1 MLGEVDMRIWRVLTI
16 CAAVALA
23 GCASS
28 SGAKFTDANAVA
40 PRLTPDKGRIYFYRS
55 GSIAGVAIQ
64 PEIRINNEPVGQA
77 VPGGFFFV
85 DRPRGS
91 YEASTTTEVETKL
104 AFPLTGGE
112 TKYIRVSI
120 TPGFFAGHMQFELVN
135 KSVAEAELASLNKV

>member
-1 MLGEVDMRIWRVLTI
+1 VRIWRSLALCTV
-16 CAAVALA
+16 VALA

-28 SGAKFTDANAVA
+28 SGAKFTDMNTAA

-55 GSIAGVAIQ
+55 GSIAGVAVQ
-64 PEIRINNEPVGQA
+64 PEIRLNNEPVGRA

-85 DRPRGS
+85 DRLRGN

-104 AFPLTGGE
+104 AFALTGGE
-112 TKYIRVSI
+112 TKYIRISI

-135 KSVAEAELASLNKV
+135 KPDAEAELASLNKV

>member
-1 MLGEVDMRIWRVLTI
+1 MLGEVDMRIWRLLTI
-16 CAAVALA
+16 CAVVALA

-28 SGAKFTDANAVA
+28 SGAKFTDANAVS
-40 PRLTPDKGRIYFYRS
+40 PRLTPDKGRIYIYRS

-120 TPGFFAGHMQFELVN
+120 TPGFFVGHMQFELVN
-135 KSVAEAELASLNKV
+135 KSDAEAELASLNKV

>member
-1 MLGEVDMRIWRVLTI
+1 MRIWRWLTI
-16 CAAVALA
+16 CAVVALA
-23 GCASS
+23 GCASTG
-28 SGAKFTDANAVA
+28 GAKLAEMNTVA

-55 GSIAGVAIQ
+55 GSIVGVAVQ
-64 PEIRINNEPVGQA
+64 PEIRLNNEMVGRA

-91 YEASTTTEVETKL
+91 YEASTATEVETKL

-112 TKYIRVSI
+112 TKYVRISI

-135 KSVAEAELASLNKV
+135 KQAAEAELASLNKV

>member
-1 MLGEVDMRIWRVLTI
+1 MTGLCGHGSSGVLTA
-16 CAAVALA
+16 C
-23 GCASS
+23 S
-28 SGAKFTDANAVA
+28 A
-40 PRLTPDKGRIYFYRS
+40 P
-55 GSIAGVAIQ
+55 
-64 PEIRINNEPVGQA
+64 

-120 TPGFFAGHMQFELVN
+120 TPGFVAGHMQFELVN

>member
-1 MLGEVDMRIWRVLTI
+1 MHISRLLTI
-16 CAAVALA
+16 CAVVALA
-23 GCASS
+23 GCASTG
-28 SGAKFTDANAVA
+28 GAKFTEANAVA

-64 PEIRINNEPVGQA
+64 PEIRLNNEPVGRA

-104 AFPLTGGE
+104 AFPLMGGE
-112 TKYIRVSI
+112 TKYVRVGI
-120 TPGFFAGHMQFELVN
+120 TLGLVVGHMQFELVN
-135 KSVAEAELASLNKV
+135 KSDAEAELASLNKL

>member
-1 MLGEVDMRIWRVLTI
+1 MRIGRLLTI
-16 CAAVALA
+16 CAVVALA

-28 SGAKFTDANAVA
+28 SGAKFTDANAVT

-55 GSIAGVAIQ
+55 AIFGLAVQ
-64 PEIRINNEPVGQA
+64 PEIRLNNETVGRA

-85 DRPRGS
+85 DRPRGN

-104 AFPLTGGE
+104 AFPLMGGE
-112 TKYIRVSI
+112 TKYIRVGI
-120 TPGFFAGHMQFELVN
+120 TLGLVVAHMQFELVD

>member
-1 MLGEVDMRIWRVLTI
+1 MRMWKLLAI

-23 GCASS
+23 GCAST
-28 SGAKFTDANAVA
+28 SGARFTEANAVA

-55 GSIAGVAIQ
+55 AMFGLAVQ
-64 PEIRINNEPVGQA
+64 PEIRLNNQTVGRA

-85 DRPRGS
+85 DRPRGN

-112 TKYIRVSI
+112 TKYIRVGISL
-120 TPGFFAGHMQFELVN
+120 GLVVGHMQFELVD